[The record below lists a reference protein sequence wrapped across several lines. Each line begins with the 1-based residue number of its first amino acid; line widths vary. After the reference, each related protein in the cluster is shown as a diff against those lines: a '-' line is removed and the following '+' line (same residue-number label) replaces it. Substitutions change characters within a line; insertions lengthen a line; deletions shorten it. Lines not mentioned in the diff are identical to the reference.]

1 MIQLVRPSEADVLN
15 APPVILQQEDDPV
28 LARSLE
34 RYLQMGRPTGYAGSA

>member
-1 MIQLVRPSEADVLN
+1 MIQLVPPSEAYVLN

-34 RYLQMGRPTGYAGSA
+34 RYLQMGREVAPL